1 MLKTLNLICDN
12 YSLDKY
18 ELNLFLES
26 NNVKVPSDFCILP
39 WTNDVKPNI
48 CCGLKYNNGLFT
60 QCDKILHTTKY
71 CKTCNKQAEK
81 NETGKPDAGD
91 VEDRLKV
98 GVLDYVDAKG
108 RKAVPFTEYMKNNNI
123 SKELLLRVANNY
135 NIKIPEEQFKETH
148 LISAVKKRGRPK
160 KTVTISNND
169 VDISINSA
177 KDNEEYGEMK
187 QESYVDVD
195 VDVDKKNDEEM
206 DVCEIIVN
214 NTKYYKDEKSNNLY
228 DNSGSLIGRLDS
240 KLNIASMIERK

>member
-1 MLKTLNLICDN
+1 MLKTLNLICEK

-26 NNVKVPSDFCILP
+26 NNVKVPSEFCILP
-39 WTNDVKPNI
+39 WTNDIKSNI

-60 QCDKILHTTKY
+60 QCDKSLHTTKY

-98 GVLDYVDAKG
+98 GVLDYIDAKG
-108 RKAVPFTEYMKNNNI
+108 RKAVPFTDYMKNNNI
-123 SKELLLRVANNY
+123 SKEVLLRVANNY
-135 NIKIPEEQFKETH
+135 NIKIPEEQFKEP
-148 LISAVKKRGRPK
+148 LQVSVVKKRGRPK
-160 KTVTISNND
+160 KTLAISNND
-169 VDISINSA
+169 VDISINST

-195 VDVDKKNDEEM
+195 RENYDEEM
-206 DVCEIIVN
+206 NVCEIIVN
-214 NTKYYKDEKSNNLY
+214 NIKYYKDEKTNNLY
-228 DNSGSLIGRLDS
+228 DNSGSLIGRWDS